1 MRAIIF
7 TAALALAACG
17 GQGTTVPVPEATPR
31 PAPRAAGAPTP
42 AEQAAREMRRETRDD
57 VEAARL
63 RAVDPQARR
72 PTGEPRHDPYDI
84 GAQGQMPVMPE
95 QVSPIFRRQ

>member
-1 MRAIIF
+1 MRAIILA
-7 TAALALAACG
+7 TATALAACG

-31 PAPRAAGAPTP
+31 PAPRAAGGPTP
-42 AEQAAREMRRETRDD
+42 AEQAAREMRMETRDD

-72 PTGEPRHDPYDI
+72 PTGEPRPDPYDI
-84 GAQGQMPVMPE
+84 GAQGQLPAMPE

>member
-1 MRAIIF
+1 
-7 TAALALAACG
+7 
-17 GQGTTVPVPEATPR
+17 
-31 PAPRAAGAPTP
+31 
-42 AEQAAREMRRETRDD
+42 MRRETRDD

-72 PTGEPRHDPYDI
+72 ATGEPRYDPYDI

-95 QVSPIFRRQ
+95 QVSPIFQRQ